1 MKMQNYHNWGQAM
14 IRAVYFLGR
23 IRTEN
28 EDYADLSAHFRA
40 ATDLAVLPASLYSVR
55 HQGTCKER
63 QFNGYCK
70 AFVREAKGWNE
81 IYLELHSE
89 LARDNKLFLAAGTTL
104 EEEGGKVYHSAYCFG
119 PDGEICARQRQTHL
133 SREERA
139 LGLSRGGEL
148 PLFEVAGMKAGFLVG
163 NDARHPET
171 GRILALKG
179 AALVIH
185 SGAIESGA
193 KRVQPAGIWAQVQQ
207 NQFWAAEAQLK
218 GALGGRSFGASS
230 AVIGPCEITPDLSG
244 YLAREGKGKPFAAA
258 ELDED
263 GRLRIKKSY
272 PLLKLLQP
280 AAYRGRLPELYG

>member
-1 MKMQNYHNWGQAM
+1 M
-14 IRAVYFLGR
+14 IRAAVFSLGG
-23 IRTEN
+23 IRTGKI
-28 EDYADLSAHFRA
+28 EDYADDLSAYFRELQP
-40 ATDLAVLPASLYSVR
+40 DLAVLPAYSSLLLCAASGR
-55 HQGTCKER
+55 LQGEDS
-63 QFNGYCK
+63 FNGYCK

-89 LARDNKLFLAAGTTL
+89 LARDNKLFLVAGTTL

-139 LGLSRGGEL
+139 FGLSRGGEL
-148 PLFEVAGMKAGFLVG
+148 SLFEVAGMKAGFLVG

-244 YLAREGKGKPFAAA
+244 YLARESEGRPFAAA

-272 PLLKLLQP
+272 PLLKLLHP